1 MTVEVVARA
10 KINLHL
16 GVGRR
21 GPDGYHEIVSVMQ
34 SVDLADTVTVA
45 SSGAED
51 EGPPV
56 AFGRAPGYVG
66 ALPEPPD
73 LVERA
78 LALYAAEGSG
88 FACSATVTKSIP
100 IGAGL
105 AGGSADA
112 AAALLG
118 ASSLDPSPPPR
129 ERLEALCRRLGADVL
144 FCLRGG
150 TALVEGWGN
159 LVSPLTSPHRLWWV
173 LGISSFPLGTA
184 DVYRRFDELGLAAG
198 PEGEPPG
205 SPGRPG
211 RPERPVRLQRALVTG
226 HPKQIAA
233 CLRNDLEPPAFELA
247 PSLPALKKELVSAG
261 AIAAIM
267 SGSGPTVA
275 GLCRNEAHV
284 EEVAARAAAVFERVE
299 VVASAELGAE
309 IV

>member
-1 MTVEVVARA
+1 MSVEVLARA

-16 GVGRR
+16 GVGRL
-21 GPDGYHEIVSVMQ
+21 GADGYHEIVSVMQ

-45 SSGAED
+45 ASGAGAA
-51 EGPPV
+51 GPVV
-56 AFGRAPGYVG
+56 AFTRAPGYVG
-66 ALPEPPD
+66 PLPEPPD

-78 LALYAAEGSG
+78 LGRYAAEGPG
-88 FACSATVTKSIP
+88 AAFSATVTKAIP
-100 IGAGL
+100 MGAGL

-118 ASSLDPSPPPR
+118 AASLDPSPPPR

-159 LVSPLTSPHRLWWV
+159 LVSPLPSPHRLWWV

-184 DVYRRFDELGLAAG
+184 EVYRRFDELGLEGAAG
-198 PEGEPPG
+198 DG
-205 SPGRPG
+205 SGRPG
-211 RPERPVRLQRALVTG
+211 RPERPVRLAKALVAG
-226 HPKQIAA
+226 HPKEVAA
-233 CLRNDLEPPAFELA
+233 CLRNDLEAPAFDLA
-247 PSLPALKKELVSAG
+247 PTLPALKKELLSAG

-267 SGSGPTVA
+267 SGSGPTIA

-284 EEVAARAAAVFERVE
+284 EEVAARAAAAFDRVE

-309 IV
+309 VL